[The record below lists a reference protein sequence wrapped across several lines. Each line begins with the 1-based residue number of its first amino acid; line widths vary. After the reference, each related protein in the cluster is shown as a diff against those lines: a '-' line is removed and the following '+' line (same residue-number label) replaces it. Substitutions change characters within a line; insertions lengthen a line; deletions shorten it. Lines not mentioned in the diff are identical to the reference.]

1 MHRAEPAAPGP
12 SRSNRWSSRYWL
24 VGALAAGLAFAPPAA
39 GEEAPPGPPEQ
50 ATEPTAVAV
59 ADAPSEPASGEL
71 AEAAWDVP
79 GQLLIDARDELS
91 EAEAL
96 GLASAFGLHVAP
108 TDLFAETRIQLADV
122 PAGEEASWM
131 ERLRGDERVEGVEPL
146 AKVRAFFSPN
156 DPLLK
161 DQWHL
166 TRIGAERAWDFATG
180 RGVVVAVV
188 DTGIACEERRAL
200 LERLTDL
207 AATRCVSGWSFV
219 TNDTRA
225 SDDQGHGTHVAGTI
239 AQSTN
244 NGLGAAGVAFDASLM
259 PVKVLNEHG
268 WGTTADVADGI
279 RWAADHGAHVIN
291 LSLGGP
297 RNSQILQKAIDHAVA
312 RGVVVVA
319 AAGNTGGRVQFP
331 GASDGVIGV
340 SATDS
345 KDKLAYFSSRGDGVD
360 LAAPGVNVLQQTICN
375 RGATS
380 ASASRAT
387 TAPPW
392 PRPTSP
398 APPLPW

>member
-166 TRIGAERAWDFATG
+166 DAHRRRARVGLRDRPRRRGGG
-180 RGVVVAVV
+180 RRHGHRLR
-188 DTGIACEERRAL
+188 ERRAL
-200 LERLTDL
+200 LERLGSRGHAL
-207 AATRCVSGWSFV
+207 RLGLELRHQRHARERRS
-219 TNDTRA
+219 
-225 SDDQGHGTHVAGTI
+225 GHGTHVAGTI

-340 SATDS
+340 SATDP
-345 KDKLAYFSSRGDGVD
+345 KDKLA
-360 LAAPGVNVLQQTICN
+360 
-375 RGATS
+375 
-380 ASASRAT
+380 
-387 TAPPW
+387 
-392 PRPTSP
+392 
-398 APPLPW
+398 